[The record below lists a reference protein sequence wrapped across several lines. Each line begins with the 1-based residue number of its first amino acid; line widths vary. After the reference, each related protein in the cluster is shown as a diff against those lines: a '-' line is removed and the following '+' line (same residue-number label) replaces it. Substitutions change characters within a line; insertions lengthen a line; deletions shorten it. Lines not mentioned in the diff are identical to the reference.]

1 MYSNRT
7 KDNKIETGIMS
18 KSLSPKPNKYNSV
31 STDIVNKLKDIVG
44 SKYIIFN
51 DVEKLEPFSHD
62 ETPDKKYAH
71 MPEVVVRPSA
81 TEEIAKIVKLAN
93 KYLIPI
99 TPRGAGSGLSGGAVP
114 IYGGIVISIDR
125 MNKVI
130 EFDKCNMM
138 ITVEPGVIAND
149 INEYLEGSGLFY
161 AGYPMSYET
170 CYIGG
175 NVAENAGGGNA
186 VKYGVTSRYVLGLEV
201 VTPKGEI
208 VEYGGKLVKD
218 VSGYSMVQ
226 LMVGSEGTLGIF
238 TKIILKLIPAVKHKI
253 NILCLFDT
261 VDNAIETV
269 NSISSLTGV
278 VPSAI
283 EFMDKQSIQASCEY
297 LNETIP
303 YEKAGAMLIV
313 TVDGKTETE
322 VDSDYTAICEMFE
335 KHESVIE
342 IYIADNPITSER
354 IWKVRRN
361 IAEAF
366 NLISQRQSN
375 EDIVVPPASI
385 AVMIKKL
392 TSLSDKYKLKI
403 PCFGHAGDGNIHAR
417 IMSPKEWSD
426 DKWNDVI
433 PKILE
438 ELYELTSKLGGKIS
452 GEHGIGHKRKKDLKK
467 VTSKEYLNIIRSIK
481 IALDPNY
488 ILNPGKI
495 FDI

>member
-1 MYSNRT
+1 MKTFQSEN
-7 KDNKIETGIMS
+7 
-18 KSLSPKPNKYNSV
+18 YNPVTS
-31 STDIVNKLKDIVG
+31 DIVNELKNIIG
-44 SKYIIFN
+44 SKYVIF
-51 DVEKLEPFSHD
+51 DDSEKLEPFSHD
-62 ETPDKKYAH
+62 ETPDRKYAH
-71 MPEVVVRPSA
+71 MPEAVVRPSTA
-81 TEEIAKIVKLAN
+81 SEISEIVKLAN
-93 KYLIPI
+93 KHMIPI

-130 EFDKCNMM
+130 ELDKDNMM

-149 INEYLEGSGLFY
+149 INEYLEGTDLFY

-170 CYIGG
+170 CYISG
-175 NVAENAGGGNA
+175 NVAENAGGGKA

-226 LMVGSEGTLGIF
+226 FMVGSEGTLGIF
-238 TKIILKLIPAVKHKI
+238 TKIILKLIPAVKYKI
-253 NILCLFDT
+253 DILCLFDT

-269 NSISSLTGV
+269 NTISSATGV

-303 YEKAGAMLIV
+303 YEEAGAMLIV

-322 VDSDYTAICEMFE
+322 VDSDYTAICELFE
-335 KHESVIE
+335 KHEGVIE
-342 IYIADNPITSER
+342 IYVADNPTTSER

-385 AVMIKKL
+385 AVMTKKL
-392 TSLSDKYKLKI
+392 NTLADKYGIRI

-417 IMSPKEWSD
+417 IMSPEEWSNER
-426 DKWNDVI
+426 WNEVI

-438 ELYELTSKLGGKIS
+438 ELYDLTSKLGGKIS
-452 GEHGIGHKRKKDLKK
+452 GEHGIGHKRKHYLER
-467 VTSKEYLNIIRSIK
+467 VTSKEYMDIIKSIK
-481 IALDPNY
+481 IALDPNC